1 MTDNFIVRSMKR
13 TEVKL
18 MMDWAAAEGW
28 NPGLHD
34 ADCFYQADPKGF
46 WVGELNGEPIGGLST
61 VAYDEQF
68 GFLGL
73 YIVKPQFRGQ
83 GFGFQIW
90 KTGMAYLGSQRNL
103 GLDSVIAQ
111 QENYQKS
118 GFQTAY
124 KHIRY
129 EGRGGGEKPANLI
142 KLNTIP
148 FEQLVT
154 YDRQHF
160 PAQRRLFLKH
170 WIEQPEALALGVL
183 LQEELVGYGVIRA
196 CHTGSKIGPLFA
208 NNLQIAEELF
218 QGLKA
223 EAPLDQPIYLDVPDA
238 NPEALNLAERHSLKP
253 VFSTVRM
260 YTLRIPPILIEQ
272 VFGATTLELG

>member
-1 MTDNFIVRSMKR
+1 MTDNFIVRSMKQ

-34 ADCFYQADPKGF
+34 AECFYQADPNGF
-46 WVGELNGEPIGGLST
+46 WLGELNGEPIGGLST
-61 VAYDEQF
+61 VAYDEHF

-83 GFGFQIW
+83 GYGLQIW
-90 KTGMAYLGSQRNL
+90 KTGMGYLGSKRNL
-103 GLDSVIAQ
+103 GLDSVLAQ

-118 GFQTAY
+118 GFQAAY
-124 KHIRY
+124 RHIRY
-129 EGRGGGEKPANLI
+129 EGRGGGETPVNPI
-142 KLNTIP
+142 PLNAIP
-148 FEQLVT
+148 FDSLVT

-160 PAQRRLFLKH
+160 PAPRQLFLKH
-170 WIEQPEALALGVL
+170 WIEQPETIGLGVIRSG
-183 LQEELVGYGVIRA
+183 ELVGYGVLRA
-196 CHTGSKIGPLFA
+196 CHTGNKIGPLFA
-208 NNLQIAEELF
+208 NEPQIAEELF

-223 EAPLDQPIYLDVPDA
+223 FAPDQPIYLDVPDA
-238 NPEALNLAERHSLKP
+238 NPEALKLAERHSMKP

-260 YTLRIPPILIEQ
+260 YTLRIPPIHIEQ
-272 VFGATTLELG
+272 VFGVTTLELG

>member
-13 TEVKL
+13 TEVNL
-18 MMDWAAAEGW
+18 MMDWSAAEGW

-34 ADCFYQADPKGF
+34 ADCFYQADPDGF
-46 WVGELNGEPIGGLST
+46 WVGELNGEPIGCLST
-61 VAYDEQF
+61 VAYDEHF

-83 GFGFQIW
+83 GFGLQIW
-90 KTGMAYLGSQRNL
+90 KAGMTYLGSKRNL

-118 GFQTAY
+118 GFQAAY
-124 KHIRY
+124 RHIRY
-129 EGRGGGEKPANLI
+129 EGRGGGERPANLI

-170 WIEQPEALALGVL
+170 WLEQPEAKALGVL
-183 LQEELVGYGVIRA
+183 QSEELVGYGVLRA
-196 CHTGSKIGPLFA
+196 SHTGSKIGPLFA
-208 NNLQIAEELF
+208 NNPQIAEELF

-223 EAPLDQPIYLDVPDA
+223 FAPDQPIYLDVPDA
-238 NPEALNLAERHSLKP
+238 NPEALKLAERHSLKP

-260 YTLRIPPILIEQ
+260 YTLRIPPIHIEQ
-272 VFGATTLELG
+272 VFGETTLELG